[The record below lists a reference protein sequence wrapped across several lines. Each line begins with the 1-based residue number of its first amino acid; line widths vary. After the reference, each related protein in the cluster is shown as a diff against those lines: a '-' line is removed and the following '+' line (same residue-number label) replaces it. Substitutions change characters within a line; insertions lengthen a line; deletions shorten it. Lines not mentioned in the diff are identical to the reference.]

1 MSGYAEVQR
10 HNNHTNGFRWI
21 TKRKRKKKKENK
33 TKQYYFYY
41 THIMLLHIPP
51 SLRNPRKSKR
61 KRDCCDFFRKGKTGG
76 TCRAPSSFGEIS
88 HHGCFLSSDQWYSS
102 LFQRGISLLWVGE
115 ALKIGEMR
123 PTYLYN
129 CSFSLS
135 CLAFQIAV
143 KSSLVCIQ
151 QDEVGYLVLCTTP
164 EPCSIKDQ
172 NAMANGVV
180 YKRIHRPH
188 CLAAVASFLAS
199 SSSSSVINPSSSNS
213 SASLIVLSAAVGEY
227 ACARAE
233 PFMAAPLGTE
243 VYSGSVGLR
252 AVSASA

>member
-135 CLAFQIAV
+135 WLA
-143 KSSLVCIQ
+143 
-151 QDEVGYLVLCTTP
+151 
-164 EPCSIKDQ
+164 CSNRGQVFSRLYSTRWSGIFGSMYNCRALQ
-172 NAMANGVV
+172 HQGP
-180 YKRIHRPH
+180 KRHGKWR
-188 CLAAVASFLAS
+188 
-199 SSSSSVINPSSSNS
+199 
-213 SASLIVLSAAVGEY
+213 
-227 ACARAE
+227 
-233 PFMAAPLGTE
+233 
-243 VYSGSVGLR
+243 GL
-252 AVSASA
+252 